1 MLLLLLLFGLLSV
14 KVSVCMWLA
23 CRCEC
28 RCDCVCACMCMG
40 EHCTYN
46 CINTSLWLTE
56 SEDPLVIAAA
66 AVDVGPTCHTHGTRR
81 WHCLQVCGIRSLSV
95 AAFNA
100 TLKQTAA
107 CVHKHRTHATA
118 YAHLHTHTHTHT
130 NGGGSKDNNNSR
142 RPGCGRLLSDFN
154 TLRMKIAKRQRRGV
168 DNYPLIA

>member
-1 MLLLLLLFGLLSV
+1 MLLRLLLL
-14 KVSVCMWLA
+14 A
-23 CRCEC
+23 QH
-28 RCDCVCACMCMG
+28 A
-40 EHCTYN
+40 
-46 CINTSLWLTE
+46 
-56 SEDPLVIAAA
+56 
-66 AVDVGPTCHTHGTRR
+66 THGD
-81 WHCLQVCGIRSLSV
+81 GIAYRCAAFAACQSV
-95 AAFNA
+95 AAFNG

-130 NGGGSKDNNNSR
+130 KGGGSKDNNNSR